1 MNMDITEIKSKIVD
15 KCTDIAG
22 ETYTLKTID
31 FSIHYMLRN
40 DCSLIHYI
48 RAHHV
53 FDQLYQIV
61 RTKIEFERQLAKKR
75 LLKVRV
81 LDQWLNDYDIIK
93 NIILNYINE

>member
-1 MNMDITEIKSKIVD
+1 MNMDLKEIKTRIVD
-15 KCTDIAG
+15 KCTDISD

-31 FSIHYMLRN
+31 YSIHYMLRN

-48 RAHHV
+48 RAHRV

-61 RTKIEFERQLAKKR
+61 KTKIEYERQLAEER

-81 LDQWLNDYDIIK
+81 VNQWLEDYDIIENFK
-93 NIILNYINE
+93 S

>member
-1 MNMDITEIKSKIVD
+1 MDISDIKAKIVD
-15 KCTDIAG
+15 KCKDIAN

-31 FSIHYMLRN
+31 FSIHYMLMN

-48 RAHHV
+48 RAPHI

-61 RTKIEFERQLAKKR
+61 RTKIEYKRQLAEER

-81 LDQWLNDYDIIK
+81 LNQWLEDYDIIENFK
-93 NIILNYINE
+93 S